1 LNVRD
6 FGSGFDDINEVH
18 SVKVDSGLFR
28 KSKLFGLMDY
38 YKSMYV
44 LGKDRM
50 MYDHDHGIS
59 PEVLLSDKV
68 LSGRLDIVGT
78 SVGSNGKEYV
88 AIVKHKK
95 LPFYGVQFHPEKS
108 QFEKKFSAN
117 DVINRNKETIDVSSD
132 FIKSWVEEN
141 RTSRDYE
148 IDPAGLSAKAQAYL
162 AWNFLSLQYSST
174 TFETVFWFTD
184 MSQCGQDCAAQ
195 ISADAYNDSIYDLY
209 KIMRSA
215 NKNSHQKIVNSNS
228 QIE

>member
-1 LNVRD
+1 MRD

-38 YKSMYV
+38 YKSMDV

-50 MYDHDHGIS
+50 IYHHDHGIS
-59 PEVLLSDKV
+59 PEMLLRDKL

-95 LPFYGVQFHPEKS
+95 MPFYGVQFHPEKS
-108 QFEKKFSAN
+108 QFEKKYSAN

-148 IDPAGLSAKAQAYL
+148 IDPAGLSTKAQAYL
-162 AWNFLSLQYSST
+162 AWNFLSLPYSNT
-174 TFETVFWFTD
+174 TFETVFRFTD
-184 MSQCGQDCAAQ
+184 MSQCGQNCAAQ

-209 KIMRSA
+209 KIIRDA
-215 NKNSHQKIVNSNS
+215 NKNSPQKIVNSNS